1 MAGINASCSLL
12 GKDEL
17 VLRRDEAYIGVLI
30 DDLITKGVIDPYR
43 MLTSRAEFRLLLR
56 HDNAD
61 QRLIK
66 YGHYVGLISD
76 ERYNRYLNKM
86 ECIEREKARLNEIRI
101 TPKENINKYLESVN
115 SPILKDGISA
125 AELMKRP
132 EIDYFNIVEMLNLD
146 NPLNYELGE
155 QLNIEI
161 KYAGYI
167 QKSYKD
173 AQRVHKL
180 ETMRIPEDMDYSQI
194 HNLASEAKEKLT
206 RIKPLTLG
214 QASRISGVNPSDIAI
229 ILVYLESKGRTHG
242 KK

>member
-1 MAGINASCSLL
+1 
-12 GKDEL
+12 
-17 VLRRDEAYIGVLI
+17 
-30 DDLITKGVIDPYR
+30 
-43 MLTSRAEFRLLLR
+43 
-56 HDNAD
+56 
-61 QRLIK
+61 
-66 YGHYVGLISD
+66 
-76 ERYNRYLNKM
+76 M

-206 RIKPLTLG
+206 KIKPLTLG